1 MNSSL
6 IITDSLLEEFAAAMA
21 AASGKWTGCD
31 WCTQF
36 GPTRLDL
43 RDLHSSQA
51 NLMAQATAGSEAAD
65 WRDAV
70 TWLKRVEQDASQ
82 AESEAQTA
90 TRLARSG
97 KLRDALQCA
106 DRACAIEARYRK
118 PFTWRPL
125 RDAIEAALSK
135 VDRSEPEGSPKVQ
148 ELQSNRYGGCEE
160 SRSTNAS
167 VDTPYEATGQE
178 CSRC

>member
-6 IITDSLLEEFAAAMA
+6 IISDSVLKEIVPALA

-31 WCTQF
+31 WSTQF
-36 GPTRLDL
+36 GRTRLDL
-43 RDLHSSQA
+43 RDLHSAQA
-51 NLMAQATAGSEAAD
+51 NLMAQATAGNEAAD
-65 WRDAV
+65 WRNAV

-90 TRLARSG
+90 ARLARSG

-125 RDAIEAALSK
+125 REAIVAVLSWTSVATTRIGAARSRWIVK
-135 VDRSEPEGSPKVQ
+135 ASEP
-148 ELQSNRYGGCEE
+148 Y
-160 SRSTNAS
+160 
-167 VDTPYEATGQE
+167 
-178 CSRC
+178 